1 VEAIRAVPAGS
12 LLTIE
17 RGKPMAVP
25 RRYFDL
31 RQEIVA
37 AERLAPPS
45 RDAIEETLAAIDDSV
60 RHHMVADVPVGT
72 FLSSGRDSTLIAALA
87 RRHAD
92 EPLRTLTLGFE
103 EYRGTANDEVP
114 IAERVAELLGTV
126 HSTRIVRRED
136 FEAARQ
142 EIYDAMD
149 QPSIDGVN
157 TWLVARAAA
166 QLGLKVALSGLGGD
180 ELFGGYPS
188 FKQVPRL
195 ARRMRLAAMIP
206 GFGRAFRVVAAP
218 AISRITNPKWAS
230 LAEYGGTL
238 LGAWLL
244 RRALFLPW
252 ELPRV
257 MPPELAREGL
267 AALDLEGDLHA
278 RIEAIRDP
286 QLAVMALEM
295 GVYMGNQLLRDA
307 DWAGMAHSL
316 EIRVPLVDAALLRRL
331 LLIVAKRL
339 PLDRQRLLEAA
350 DTRVAAVVGERG
362 KSGFS
367 VPVAQWRGGLHG
379 RSPDGQGLRPW
390 AQEVARKFFP
400 SLAGWRVAALM
411 TDAYGGIGGIAK
423 FNRDLLGALA
433 AMHEIK
439 SVTVVPRLIQR

>member
-1 VEAIRAVPAGS
+1 MCRAMARRGPDGEGVWQSDDQRLVLGHRRLAIIDLSPAGAQPMVDLVTGNVIVFNGEIYNYQELKRELQSSGQQFRSNTYTEVLLHLYALHGESMLERLRGMFAFAIWDARAQKLLLARDPLGIKPLYYADDGMTLRFVSTVKALLAGGVSDTPSAAGLAGFFLWGHVPEPWTWVEAIRAVPAGS

-166 QLGLKVALSGLGGD
+166 QLGLKVALSGS
-180 ELFGGYPS
+180 PA
-188 FKQVPRL
+188 
-195 ARRMRLAAMIP
+195 AR
-206 GFGRAFRVVAAP
+206 FR
-218 AISRITNPKWAS
+218 W
-230 LAEYGGTL
+230 TL
-238 LGAWLL
+238 ICD
-244 RRALFLPW
+244 RR
-252 ELPRV
+252 R
-257 MPPELAREGL
+257 
-267 AALDLEGDLHA
+267 
-278 RIEAIRDP
+278 
-286 QLAVMALEM
+286 
-295 GVYMGNQLLRDA
+295 
-307 DWAGMAHSL
+307 
-316 EIRVPLVDAALLRRL
+316 
-331 LLIVAKRL
+331 
-339 PLDRQRLLEAA
+339 
-350 DTRVAAVVGERG
+350 
-362 KSGFS
+362 
-367 VPVAQWRGGLHG
+367 
-379 RSPDGQGLRPW
+379 
-390 AQEVARKFFP
+390 
-400 SLAGWRVAALM
+400 
-411 TDAYGGIGGIAK
+411 
-423 FNRDLLGALA
+423 
-433 AMHEIK
+433 
-439 SVTVVPRLIQR
+439 